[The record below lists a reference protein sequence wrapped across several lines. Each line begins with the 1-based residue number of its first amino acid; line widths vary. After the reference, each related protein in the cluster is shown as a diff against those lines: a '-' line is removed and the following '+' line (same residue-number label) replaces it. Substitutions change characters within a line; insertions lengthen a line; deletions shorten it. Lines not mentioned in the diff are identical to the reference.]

1 MGLPGRDGLQGEKG
15 EAGDVQIAERY
26 VFIYK
31 SSENKPSLPI
41 GGS

>member
-1 MGLPGRDGLQGEKG
+1 MGLPGRDGLPGEKG
-15 EAGDVQIAERY
+15 EAGDVQIAERD

-31 SSENKPSLPI
+31 SSENKPDLPV

>member
-1 MGLPGRDGLQGEKG
+1 MGLPGRDGVPGEKG

-31 SSENKPSLPI
+31 SSENKPDLPV